1 MKYLVI
7 FLTLLSF
14 GCSTARRIQKGADEA
29 ILSGKDFASAHIGI
43 SIYDPATGKYLYDY
57 QGDKFFVPA
66 SNTKLL
72 TCYAAMKYLG
82 DSLPGI
88 RYAEQSG
95 NLVISGTGDPTFLH
109 PDFVKQ
115 PVWEMLQKNTSIQY
129 LPNPGNTFKPM
140 GRGWAWDD
148 YDADYMP
155 ERSAMPVYGN
165 TAFFLYRG
173 DSLDIMPRFLYDSSN
188 LRHINQTF
196 SAAAKKATRFSRKET
211 LNAFYGTA
219 GNAAQFP
226 AAGEAIPFTGK
237 SDSHT
242 PVFIKLLADTL
253 KKKIIIA
260 DEKTWSRPFRVMYS
274 QPTDTILSIMMH
286 RSDNFFAEQ
295 SLLMVS
301 NERLGYMSD
310 AKMIDTLLKSDY
322 LDMPQKPKWVD
333 GSGLSR
339 YNLVSPRDFVWL
351 LTKMKNEFAW
361 QRITAILPTGGTG
374 TLSSLYKQYAG
385 RIYAKTGSLSNHLA
399 LSGYLLTR
407 KGRTLVFSI
416 MVNAEM
422 APSGN
427 IRKGMEKF
435 LTGIIDKY

>member
-1 MKYLVI
+1 
-7 FLTLLSF
+7 
-14 GCSTARRIQKGADEA
+14 
-29 ILSGKDFASAHIGI
+29 
-43 SIYDPATGKYLYDY
+43 
-57 QGDKFFVPA
+57 
-66 SNTKLL
+66 
-72 TCYAAMKYLG
+72 
-82 DSLPGI
+82 
-88 RYAEQSG
+88 
-95 NLVISGTGDPTFLH
+95 
-109 PDFVKQ
+109 
-115 PVWEMLQKNTSIQY
+115 
-129 LPNPGNTFKPM
+129 M
-140 GRGWAWDD
+140 G
-148 YDADYMP
+148 
-155 ERSAMPVYGN
+155 
-165 TAFFLYRG
+165 
-173 DSLDIMPRFLYDSSN
+173 
-188 LRHINQTF
+188 
-196 SAAAKKATRFSRKET
+196 AKKATRFSRKET

-219 GNAAQFP
+219 GNATQFP

-242 PVFIKLLADTL
+242 PIFIKLLADTL

-260 DEKTWSRPFRVMYS
+260 DEKAWPQSFRVMHS
-274 QPTDTILSIMMH
+274 QPTDTMLSIMMH

-310 AKMIDTLLKSDY
+310 VKMIDTLLKSDY

-374 TLSSLYKQYAG
+374 TLSNLYKQYAG

-435 LTGIIDKY
+435 LTAIIDKY